1 MVEWQ
6 SKCCKYIILYISNIS
21 IFSFFQ
27 WYIYYMLIIYAKDY
41 DLKYNILFKILKN
54 IHLYLFFLEKLEQS
68 FTVILKL
75 PCRVTWLAISL
86 RTYMAYS
93 HILWQE
99 FVNIEGENK
108 RRENEGGW
116 ACSLIISFIF
126 QGETYEDTPEQ
137 RSLACKTCR
146 KAFMSAYQKC

>member
-1 MVEWQ
+1 
-6 SKCCKYIILYISNIS
+6 
-21 IFSFFQ
+21 
-27 WYIYYMLIIYAKDY
+27 
-41 DLKYNILFKILKN
+41 
-54 IHLYLFFLEKLEQS
+54 
-68 FTVILKL
+68 
-75 PCRVTWLAISL
+75 
-86 RTYMAYS
+86 MAYS

-137 RSLACKTCR
+137 RSLACKTSR
-146 KAFMSAYQKC
+146 KGFYERV